1 MTEPIRETATI
12 GSLRRWTPVVWLVVL
27 VVWVALL
34 VVTDQ
39 PAWPLAV
46 WIALTIG
53 PVTMQQASSDTV
65 PPETVQ
71 SDTVPPE
78 TSPNIEGSTTQ

>member
-12 GSLRRWTPVVWLVVL
+12 GSLRHWTPFVWLAVL
-27 VVWVALL
+27 LIWVAL
-34 VVTDQ
+34 VFVTDK

-46 WIALTIG
+46 WIAFTIG
-53 PVTMQQASSDTV
+53 PLAALQASSGTVPPDTV
-65 PPETVQ
+65 PP
-71 SDTVPPE
+71 D